1 MSERLSDF
9 RPERPEPKQ
18 VGEGLDR
25 LTRSLSGVGAQP
37 LATVFTEWSV
47 VVGETLAAHCRPLAL
62 DGTRLVIGVD
72 ESAWA
77 TQVRFLETELLER
90 LAGGRRG
97 HSGPLDRGARGPVW
111 GAATRPRKG
120 R

>member
-1 MSERLSDF
+1 MSDRS
-9 RPERPEPKQ
+9 EPKR

-25 LTRSLSGVGAQP
+25 VARGLSGIGAQP

-47 VVGETLAAHCRPLAL
+47 IVGDTLAAHCRPLAL

-72 ESAWA
+72 EAAWA
-77 TQVRFLETELLER
+77 TQVRFLETELLAR
-90 LAGGRRG
+90 LAE
-97 HSGPLDRGARGPVW
+97 VV
-111 GAATRPRKG
+111 AATPVRSIEVRVTPSPGATTQARKPPRKP

>member
-1 MSERLSDF
+1 VSGFE
-9 RPERPEPKQ
+9 PGRPEPKQ

-25 LTRSLSGVGAQP
+25 LARSLSGVGAQP
-37 LATVFTEWSV
+37 LATVFTEWQV

-72 ESAWA
+72 EPAWA
-77 TQVRFLETELLER
+77 TQVRFLETELLAR
-90 LAGGRRG
+90 LEEVVTGT
-97 HSGPLDRGARGPVW
+97 PVRSIEVRVAPH
-111 GAATRPRKG
+111 GEPAKRARKG

>member
-1 MSERLSDF
+1 VSDF

-90 LAGGRRG
+90 LREVVAGTSVRSIEVRVAPNGEPAKR
-97 HSGPLDRGARGPVW
+97 A
-111 GAATRPRKG
+111 RKG

>member
-1 MSERLSDF
+1 MSEFGPGRS
-9 RPERPEPKQ
+9 EPKQ

-25 LTRSLSGVGAQP
+25 LARSLSGVGAQP
-37 LATVFTEWSV
+37 LATVFTEWST

-72 ESAWA
+72 EAAWA
-77 TQVRFLETELLER
+77 TQVRFLETELLDR
-90 LAGGRRG
+90 LREVVAGTLVRSIEVRVAPGG
-97 HSGPLDRGARGPVW
+97 EPAK
-111 GAATRPRKG
+111 RPRKG

>member
-1 MSERLSDF
+1 VSDSGSD
-9 RPERPEPKQ
+9 RTEPKR

-25 LTRSLSGVGAQP
+25 LARSLSGVGAQP
-37 LATVFTEWSV
+37 LATVFTEWHV

-72 ESAWA
+72 EPAWA
-77 TQVRFLETELLER
+77 TQVRFLETELLAR
-90 LAGGRRG
+90 LAEVV
-97 HSGPLDRGARGPVW
+97 AATPVRSIEVRVSPSP
-111 GAATRPRKG
+111 GAAERPRKE